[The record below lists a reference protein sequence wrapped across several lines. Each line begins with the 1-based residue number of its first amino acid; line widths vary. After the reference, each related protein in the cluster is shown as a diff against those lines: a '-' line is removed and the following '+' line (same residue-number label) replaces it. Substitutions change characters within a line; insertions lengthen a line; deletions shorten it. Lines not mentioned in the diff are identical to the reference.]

1 MGLKN
6 HAQLIVRG
14 REANMAM
21 ITILID
27 LRWKNYGEPQNVI
40 GRKCS
45 YDKIYVDH
53 ATRTVIRVT
62 KVSFD

>member
-1 MGLKN
+1 
-6 HAQLIVRG
+6 
-14 REANMAM
+14 MAM